1 MNEDRAIHLARTF
14 GCKVGSMPFTYL
26 GLPLGTTKPTIQDFF
41 PLLNK
46 IEKRLCGVGKFLSYH
61 GRLILINS
69 VFTALPIFYMC
80 CLKIPPQV
88 IKQINVFRKHCL
100 WSKGDINRRGSC
112 LVAWETTCKP
122 KDEGGLGII
131 DIKNQNSAL
140 LLKFLDK
147 FYHKDDTPWVD
158 LTWSKLYSNHQTP
171 PQARSPVGS
180 FWWKDIINLFE
191 DFQALSSSKP
201 NKGDTILFW
210 SLTLSDQNQS
220 LKDLFPQLY
229 SFTKKA
235 KCSLQFFTEHDA
247 SRLFN
252 LPLSQQAA
260 AQLEEVMNLLEQ
272 AEIDDELNDTW
283 VSTKFSSRKAYK
295 QLQEHATASPL
306 FSWLWKSSNTGK
318 QKFFFWL
325 LLRDRLNTRNLLK
338 RKQAFTFSS
347 NVNLAKPA
355 GTTSQSAGT
364 SDSNHWIW

>member
-88 IKQINVFRKHCL
+88 IKQIDVFRKHCL
-100 WSKGDINRRGSC
+100 WSKGYINRRGSC
-112 LVAWETTCKP
+112 LVAWETACKP

-191 DFQALSSSKP
+191 DFQALSSCKP

-283 VSTKFSSRKAYK
+283 VYT
-295 QLQEHATASPL
+295 
-306 FSWLWKSSNTGK
+306 
-318 QKFFFWL
+318 
-325 LLRDRLNTRNLLK
+325 
-338 RKQAFTFSS
+338 
-347 NVNLAKPA
+347 
-355 GTTSQSAGT
+355 
-364 SDSNHWIW
+364 